1 MQVTNPVSEGASS
14 TAVVDGLGDHRL
26 VHFSCHPTPEKAN
39 PLDVSFVLHGGDRL
53 TLLRIV
59 RSYVPSLNLRSLQ
72 RATRR
77 SVRKIAFRTKGR
89 TLCRPYNIAG
99 SRARSGRCGRGVGI
113 GRYRRTGPRQARLQV
128 IVLQKEGIPY
138 YEKSAGALQDAVPKL
153 RSQKI
158 SLERWVNFVRYGACT
173 RT

>member
-1 MQVTNPVSEGASS
+1 MQVTSPVSEGASS

-26 VHFSCHPTPEKAN
+26 VHFSCHGTPEKAN

-72 RATRR
+72 RATPR
-77 SVRKIAFRTKGR
+77 SVRKIAFQTKGC
-89 TLCRPYNIAG
+89 TLYRPYNIASFG
-99 SRARSGRCGRGVGI
+99 ARSGRCGRRVGV

-138 YEKSAGALQDAVPKL
+138 YEKSAGALQDALPKL
-153 RSQKI
+153 M
-158 SLERWVNFVRYGACT
+158 VRRFPLSDG
-173 RT
+173 